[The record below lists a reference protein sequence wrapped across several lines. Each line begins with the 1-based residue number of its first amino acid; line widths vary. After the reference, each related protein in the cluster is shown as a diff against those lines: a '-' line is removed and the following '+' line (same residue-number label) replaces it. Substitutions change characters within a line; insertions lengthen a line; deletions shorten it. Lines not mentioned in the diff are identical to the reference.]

1 MNENITDIAE
11 KFKQSRSVIE
21 ECFEDLRQMNVELTQ
36 RGDYDQDDRI
46 RDIKGNMNYIEDKF
60 KNNHFQLEE

>member
-21 ECFEDLRQMNVELTQ
+21 ECFEDLRQINVSLSRRE
-36 RGDYDQDDRI
+36 DYDQDDRI
-46 RDIKGNMNYIEDKF
+46 KDIKGNMD
-60 KNNHFQLEE
+60 